1 MNGDC
6 SIYYECFG
14 SPDHPTL
21 LLVNGLGSQCINYD
35 EAWCELFAAEGFQVI
50 RFDNR
55 DVGLTTHYGDAPVD
69 DSGAAY
75 TLRDMADDAVAV
87 LDAVGV
93 ERAHV
98 MGLSMGGMIVQQ
110 LAIHHRDRLL
120 TMTSVMSRT
129 GEREYGQSTPEAYAL
144 LTAPPV
150 TDPPAPSAD
159 CLIGSWVITQD
170 EMNAFYDTLEATV
183 GAPLDITVSGQTL
196 LDLTADT
203 YEYTANFDLVVS
215 ALGTSGEGQSSG
227 TVSGT
232 YTADDGVI
240 VTTLGSSNLSVIVT
254 VGGQTLDESA
264 FANGLLGSVPIN
276 DAPYDCSGP
285 TPVIMFE
292 TADPGVRHPVTLTP
306 A

>member
-1 MNGDC
+1 MAVPVLALTLTACGGGD
-6 SIYYECFG
+6 
-14 SPDHPTL
+14 
-21 LLVNGLGSQCINYD
+21 
-35 EAWCELFAAEGFQVI
+35 
-50 RFDNR
+50 
-55 DVGLTTHYGDAPVD
+55 
-69 DSGAAY
+69 
-75 TLRDMADDAVAV
+75 DDASGSIEAV
-87 LDAVGV
+87 STTAPDTTTVDTTAP
-93 ERAHV
+93 ETTAPATTTTTTIAP
-98 MGLSMGGMIVQQ
+98 SSGGGG
-110 LAIHHRDRLL
+110 
-120 TMTSVMSRT
+120 SVT
-129 GEREYGQSTPEAYAL
+129 TTPAPTTAPPVTDPPATT
-144 LTAPPV
+144 TAPPV

-159 CLIGSWVITQD
+159 CLIGNWVITQD

>member
-1 MNGDC
+1 MGWMAVPVLVLTLAACGGGDDDAGS
-6 SIYYECFG
+6 SIDAVTTSAPETTA
-14 SPDHPTL
+14 PETTAPAPT
-21 LLVNGLGSQCINYD
+21 
-35 EAWCELFAAEGFQVI
+35 
-50 RFDNR
+50 
-55 DVGLTTHYGDAPVD
+55 TTDAP
-69 DSGAAY
+69 SGGGGGGGAA
-75 TLRDMADDAVAV
+75 TTAPAETTTVP
-87 LDAVGV
+87 
-93 ERAHV
+93 
-98 MGLSMGGMIVQQ
+98 
-110 LAIHHRDRLL
+110 
-120 TMTSVMSRT
+120 T
-129 GEREYGQSTPEAYAL
+129 
-144 LTAPPV
+144 TAPP
-150 TDPPAPSAD
+150 TTAPAPTTVPPTTAAPTPGE
-159 CLIGSWVITQD
+159 CLVGNWVITQD

-203 YEYTANFDLVVS
+203 YLYTADFDLVVS
-215 ALGTSGEGQSSG
+215 AVGTSGEGQSSG

>member
-1 MNGDC
+1 MRWMAVPVLVLTLAACGGGDDDAGS
-6 SIYYECFG
+6 SIDAVTTSAPETTA
-14 SPDHPTL
+14 PETTAPAPT
-21 LLVNGLGSQCINYD
+21 
-35 EAWCELFAAEGFQVI
+35 
-50 RFDNR
+50 
-55 DVGLTTHYGDAPVD
+55 TTDAP
-69 DSGAAY
+69 SGGGGGGGAA
-75 TLRDMADDAVAV
+75 TTAPAETTTVP
-87 LDAVGV
+87 
-93 ERAHV
+93 
-98 MGLSMGGMIVQQ
+98 
-110 LAIHHRDRLL
+110 
-120 TMTSVMSRT
+120 T
-129 GEREYGQSTPEAYAL
+129 
-144 LTAPPV
+144 TAPPTTAPTPTTV
-150 TDPPAPSAD
+150 PPTTAAPTPGG
-159 CLIGSWVITQD
+159 CLVGNWVITQD

-203 YEYTANFDLVVS
+203 YLYTADFDLVVS
-215 ALGTSGEGQSSG
+215 AVGTSGEGQSSG

>member
-1 MNGDC
+1 MTT
-6 SIYYECFG
+6 SAPETTA
-14 SPDHPTL
+14 PETTAPAPT
-21 LLVNGLGSQCINYD
+21 
-35 EAWCELFAAEGFQVI
+35 
-50 RFDNR
+50 
-55 DVGLTTHYGDAPVD
+55 TTDAP
-69 DSGAAY
+69 SGGGGGGGAA
-75 TLRDMADDAVAV
+75 TTAPAETTTVP
-87 LDAVGV
+87 
-93 ERAHV
+93 
-98 MGLSMGGMIVQQ
+98 
-110 LAIHHRDRLL
+110 
-120 TMTSVMSRT
+120 T
-129 GEREYGQSTPEAYAL
+129 
-144 LTAPPV
+144 TAPP
-150 TDPPAPSAD
+150 TTAPAPTTVPPTTAAPTPGE
-159 CLIGSWVITQD
+159 CLVGNWVITQD

-203 YEYTANFDLVVS
+203 YLYTADFDLVVS
-215 ALGTSGEGQSSG
+215 AVGTSGEGQSSG